1 MRKELEA
8 YEGELG
14 DKPEIVALSKAD
26 ALDPD
31 TLKEQVAR
39 LKRAAK
45 RTPLVISAASGKGVQ
60 EALRALLEVID
71 GAREADKAAEL
82 PQEAGWRP

>member
-1 MRKELEA
+1 MRASLA
-8 YEGELG
+8 TS
-14 DKPEIVALSKAD
+14 PRSSRCPRRTRST
-26 ALDPD
+26 PD

-45 RTPLVISAASGKGVQ
+45 RTPLVISAASVKGVQ